1 MQNFCQLRG
10 GTRTFG
16 KWAVLCAHP
25 SFRGIAVP
33 AEPRSQDRRGVRR
46 EENAALVCMCAR
58 ACVCGHAHTCV
69 CKLGTSSGTGTD
81 PFVGETVQLLVAGTG
96 RSAAPAR
103 GLQKTS
109 RAAENWLISG
119 SRDRA
124 TPLVVSGA
132 GRGWTGLRGGE
143 GRGPS
148 RDASREGSAA
158 LSPLPSLTGLEGEV
172 WVPLRGLR
180 QWVGA
185 RQGVCECQV
194 GLRQDMGGHC
204 PGWPEQGPGREA
216 ASLPVTSAVSPAG
229 PLLLLPPPPCSGLE
243 RLREGRK
250 GGVGPTSAE
259 ASAAPPPA
267 ALSQRQLGLQN

>member
-1 MQNFCQLRG
+1 MHVHVCAAMHTRVCVNLGRHPEQGRTLSWVKLCSSSWPAQGGQLLPREDCK
-10 GTRTFG
+10 RQ
-16 KWAVLCAHP
+16 AVLQRIG
-25 SFRGIAVP
+25 SFP
-33 AEPRSQDRRGVRR
+33 
-46 EENAALVCMCAR
+46 
-58 ACVCGHAHTCV
+58 
-69 CKLGTSSGTGTD
+69 D
-81 PFVGETVQLLVAGTG
+81 PG
-96 RSAAPAR
+96 
-103 GLQKTS
+103 
-109 RAAENWLISG
+109 
-119 SRDRA
+119 DRA

>member
-33 AEPRSQDRRGVRR
+33 AEPRSRDRRGVRR

-96 RSAAPAR
+96 RSAAPTR

-119 SRDRA
+119 SRGQGHPSGGERGWPRVDGAPGWGRQGSQQGCQQGG
-124 TPLVVSGA
+124 VSCPQPPALSDGA
-132 GRGWTGLRGGE
+132 GRGGLGAAPGAQTV
-143 GRGPS
+143 GRCP
-148 RDASREGSAA
+148 A
-158 LSPLPSLTGLEGEV
+158 
-172 WVPLRGLR
+172 RGL
-180 QWVGA
+180 
-185 RQGVCECQV
+185 
-194 GLRQDMGGHC
+194 
-204 PGWPEQGPGREA
+204 
-216 ASLPVTSAVSPAG
+216 
-229 PLLLLPPPPCSGLE
+229 
-243 RLREGRK
+243 
-250 GGVGPTSAE
+250 
-259 ASAAPPPA
+259 
-267 ALSQRQLGLQN
+267 